1 MVISPAS
8 LKLKIFYKR
17 KKNAMTVFANL
28 SMRRLKTNIRPS
40 LTWQKL
46 GWIFLAAGS
55 QVVWLHTGD
64 TGGVRLESE
73 YQSGKEKHGSHWQ
86 LKRTL
91 NRTSDSAKYLWIHPN
106 WSQTDHKLG
115 YIPQVKKSYLKEL
128 FAQEEVT
135 SLFTI

>member
-1 MVISPAS
+1 MDYQIQQKNVNELYYPEDGNLSKKIQMVISPAS

-55 QVVWLHTGD
+55 QVEWLHTGD

-86 LKRTL
+86 LNRTL
-91 NRTSDSAKYLWIHPN
+91 NRTSDSAKYL
-106 WSQTDHKLG
+106 
-115 YIPQVKKSYLKEL
+115 
-128 FAQEEVT
+128 
-135 SLFTI
+135 

>member
-1 MVISPAS
+1 MDYQIQQKNVNELYYPEDGNLSKKIQMVISPAL

-91 NRTSDSAKYLWIHPN
+91 NRTSDSA
-106 WSQTDHKLG
+106 
-115 YIPQVKKSYLKEL
+115 
-128 FAQEEVT
+128 
-135 SLFTI
+135 